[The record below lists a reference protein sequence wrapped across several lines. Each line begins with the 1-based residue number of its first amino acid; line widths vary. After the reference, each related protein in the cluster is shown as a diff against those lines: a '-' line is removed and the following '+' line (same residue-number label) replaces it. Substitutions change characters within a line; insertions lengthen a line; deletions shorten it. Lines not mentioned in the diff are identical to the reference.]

1 MAAFSLL
8 FSQTPGGESGK
19 IPKLHLWSKSLV
31 AQSKVLD
38 PSLFFIQ
45 RPQDVL
51 ELSVSS
57 SYLCL
62 CKEKRFLIVLPS
74 EVYLVVCEVRVSP
87 EKNIKLG
94 NFHLRI
100 YRLL

>member
-31 AQSKVLD
+31 AQSKILD
-38 PSLFFIQ
+38 SSLLFIQ

-62 CKEKRFLIVLPS
+62 CKEKRFFILFVT
-74 EVYLVVCEVRVSP
+74 
-87 EKNIKLG
+87 
-94 NFHLRI
+94 
-100 YRLL
+100 

>member
-31 AQSKVLD
+31 AQSKILD
-38 PSLFFIQ
+38 SSLLFIQ

-62 CKEKRFLIVLPS
+62 CKEKRFFIVF
-74 EVYLVVCEVRVSP
+74 VT
-87 EKNIKLG
+87 
-94 NFHLRI
+94 
-100 YRLL
+100 

>member
-1 MAAFSLL
+1 MQMVALSLF
-8 FSQTPGGESGK
+8 FSQTPRGEPGK

-62 CKEKRFLIVLPS
+62 CKEKRFFIVIA
-74 EVYLVVCEVRVSP
+74 
-87 EKNIKLG
+87 K
-94 NFHLRI
+94 
-100 YRLL
+100 